1 MFGGSA
7 RGGGQPD
14 EVLSDREMEV
24 FRLRGQ
30 GHSAKEIAHHLGVS
44 VKTVG
49 SYDARIKEK
58 LGLNDAGELM
68 REAVLW
74 HDRQKGL

>member
-1 MFGGSA
+1 
-7 RGGGQPD
+7 
-14 EVLSDREMEV
+14 MEV
-24 FRLRGQ
+24 FKLRGQ
-30 GHSAKEIAHHLGVS
+30 GCVAKEIADRLAVS

-58 LGLNDAGELM
+58 LGLHDAGELM

-74 HDRQKGL
+74 NDRQRGL

>member
-1 MFGGSA
+1 M
-7 RGGGQPD
+7 
-14 EVLSDREMEV
+14 
-24 FRLRGQ
+24 
-30 GHSAKEIAHHLGVS
+30 S

-58 LGLNDAGELM
+58 LGLADAGELV

-74 HDRQKGL
+74 RDRQRGL